1 MSNDISKK
9 DESLS
14 PTNEVYFTTLRGVK
28 VPEGV
33 IASPYPDS
41 LPQEIMDVTTRS
53 KQMTKG
59 IFDFAEMVRQ
69 PESKERAN

>member
-1 MSNDISKK
+1 MSNEISKK
-9 DESLS
+9 DESPS
-14 PTNEVYFTTLRGVK
+14 TNEIYFTTLRGVK

-41 LPQEIMDVTTRS
+41 FPQDIMEVTTRS

-59 IFDFAEMVRQ
+59 IFDFAEMVRE